1 MAEARVFAHEVVAGR
16 YRLLEVFSR
25 ETNRLWW
32 YAEDL
37 VTGRPRLVA
46 RTVLPESAGEDT
58 GRRLTTRVLHACET
72 MRLLRPDRVAAVV
85 DAVVEGGALWTVT
98 EWIDGTPLG
107 ELLARDGALDPARA
121 ARLGLDLLDVLQAAH
136 DEGLTHGE
144 LSPGQVFVRED
155 GPAVVTGFG
164 TAGATLAPRLAA
176 PSYAAPEQARDE
188 RIGPAADLW
197 ALGALLY
204 TAVEGR
210 PPFRDRGPAE
220 ATLRAVDRLPL
231 RTPLRAGPLT
241 QAVRGLLRKDPRDR
255 PPRPAL
261 REALTRAL
269 HEPTATTG
277 RPPSPSRPRDDPDD
291 TGRRTTSRPRLATPD
306 SATGRRPDPA
316 AGPHGLRDDT
326 GRRPTTT
333 PRLPDPDT
341 DTRRWPDPTAAT
353 HAHRNDTGPQPAT
366 APRLPA
372 PDGDTGRWPDPAI
385 RVREAHADISATQ
398 PRDAHG
404 GTGRRWAPVARA
416 RGVFTRL
423 RHAGPLR
430 GSPVTPRGERSL
442 HRTGHVLPSDGHAP
456 RRTGQVPPRD
466 GRALPRSLRRPP
478 LGLLDLPLDPRRP
491 PRTLPGLPRSLR
503 RLPLGLRGLLRGLLR
518 LPRNLTR
525 LPRGRRVLVAGAAL
539 AVVVVTGVVL
549 AGTGALTGTR
559 PVAAPPRPVVPD
571 TPTDGRTGSTP
582 PGPTPPASPSPSLP
596 TTPASPTLPTGYRP
610 YHAPEGFSLALP
622 GGWRRLATSRV
633 AGPAY
638 RVTFGRGDGGP
649 TLAVTYSERVGPD
662 PVAVWRRDVEPGLAR
677 LPGYRRIGAVRATT
691 YQGHRAADLQWLAG
705 TGSAR
710 SRTFGRGLL
719 LGGRHGFSLRFTAPD
734 ATWGDAAN
742 QVALTTFLRTFR
754 IPRE

>member
-1 MAEARVFAHEVVAGR
+1 MTMAEARVFAHEVVAGR

-25 ETNRLWW
+25 ETDRLWW

-37 VTGRPRLVA
+37 VAGRPRLVA

-58 GRRLTTRVLHACET
+58 ARRLTTRVLHACET
-72 MRLLRPDRVAAVV
+72 MRLLRPGRVAEVV

-107 ELLARDGALDPARA
+107 ELLARKGPLDPARA

-210 PPFRDRGPAE
+210 PPFRDHGRAE

-241 QAVRGLLRKDPRDR
+241 QAVRGLLHKNPRDR

-269 HEPTATTG
+269 RETAAPPG
-277 RPPSPSRPRDDPDD
+277 RPPSRTRRRD
-291 TGRRTTSRPRLATPD
+291 A
-306 SATGRRPDPA
+306 
-316 AGPHGLRDDT
+316 RDDT

-333 PRLPDPDT
+333 PRLPTPDS
-341 DTRRWPDPTAAT
+341 DTGRRPTAT
-353 HAHRNDTGPQPAT
+353 HW
-366 APRLPA
+366 LPA
-372 PDGDTGRWPDPAI
+372 PNSDTGRRPDL
-385 RVREAHADISATQ
+385 ATGTG
-398 PRDAHG
+398 DAHG
-404 GTGRRWAPVARA
+404 GPSATLPREARGGTGPRSAPVARA
-416 RGVFTRL
+416 RGVFARL
-423 RHAGPLR
+423 RHAGTLR
-430 GSPVTPRGERSL
+430 GDPITRRSHRAL
-442 HRTGHVLPSDGHAP
+442 HRTGQAPPHDGRALHRTGQTPPHDSRAP
-456 RRTGQVPPRD
+456 YRTGQTPPHDGQALYRTGQVPPRD
-466 GRALPRSLRRPP
+466 GRAPTRSRSRLLDRLQGLPRS
-478 LGLLDLPLDPRRP
+478 
-491 PRTLPGLPRSLR
+491 LPGLPRSV
-503 RLPLGLRGLLRGLLR
+503 GR
-518 LPRNLTR
+518 LPRSISR

-549 AGTGALTGTR
+549 AASGVPSGTR
-559 PVAAPPRPVVPD
+559 PAAAPPRAVAPAAPAD
-571 TPTDGRTGSTP
+571 RRTGGTP
-582 PGPTPPASPSPSLP
+582 PGATPTASASPTPSLP
-596 TTPASPTLPTGYRP
+596 AGYRP
-610 YHAPEGFSLALP
+610 YRAPEGFSVALP
-622 GGWRRLATSRV
+622 GGWRRLTTSR
-633 AGPAY
+633 AGGLAY
-638 RVTFGRGDGGP
+638 RVTFGRGGGGP

-662 PVAVWRRDVEPGLAR
+662 PVAVWRGDVEPGLAR

-691 YQGHRAADLQWLAG
+691 YQGRPAADLEWLAG
-705 TGSAR
+705 SGSAR

-719 LGGRHGFSLRFTAPD
+719 LGGRRGFSLRFTAPA
-734 ATWGDAAN
+734 ATWDDTAN
-742 QVALTTFLRTFR
+742 RVALTTFLRTFR
-754 IPRE
+754 VPGG

>member
-25 ETNRLWW
+25 ETDRLWW
-32 YAEDL
+32 YAQDL

-269 HEPTATTG
+269 HEPTATTA
-277 RPPSPSRPRDDPDD
+277 RPPSPSRPRDNPDD

-306 SATGRRPDPA
+306 SAAGRRPDPA

-326 GRRPTTT
+326 GRR
-333 PRLPDPDT
+333 
-341 DTRRWPDPTAAT
+341 
-353 HAHRNDTGPQPAT
+353 
-366 APRLPA
+366 
-372 PDGDTGRWPDPAI
+372 
-385 RVREAHADISATQ
+385 
-398 PRDAHG
+398 
-404 GTGRRWAPVARA
+404 WAPVARA
-416 RGVFTRL
+416 RGVFARL

-430 GSPVTPRGERSL
+430 GRPVTPRGERSL
-442 HRTGHVLPSDGHAP
+442 HRTGHALPSDGHAP

-478 LGLLDLPLDPRRP
+478 LGVLGLPLGPRRP
-491 PRTLPGLPRSLR
+491 PRTLPGLPRS
-503 RLPLGLRGLLRGLLR
+503 LRGLLRGLLR

-549 AGTGALTGTR
+549 AGTGALPGTR
-559 PVAAPPRPVVPD
+559 PVAAPPGLVVPA
-571 TPTDGRTGSTP
+571 TPTDGRTGGTP
-582 PGPTPPASPSPSLP
+582 PGPTPPASHSPSLP
-596 TTPASPTLPTGYRP
+596 TAPASPTLPSGYLP

-638 RVTFGRGDGGP
+638 RVTFGRGGGGP

-719 LGGRHGFSLRFTAPD
+719 LGGRRGFSLRFTAPD

>member
-25 ETNRLWW
+25 ETDRLWW

-37 VTGRPRLVA
+37 VAGRPRLVA
-46 RTVLPESAGEDT
+46 RTVLPGSAGEDT
-58 GRRLTTRVLHACET
+58 ARRLTTRVLHACET
-72 MRLLRPDRVAAVV
+72 MRLLRPGRVAEVV

-107 ELLARDGALDPARA
+107 ELLARKGPLDPARA

-210 PPFRDRGPAE
+210 PPFRDHGRAE

-241 QAVRGLLRKDPRDR
+241 QAVRGLLHKNPRDR

-269 HEPTATTG
+269 RETAAPPG
-277 RPPSPSRPRDDPDD
+277 RPPSRTRRRD
-291 TGRRTTSRPRLATPD
+291 A
-306 SATGRRPDPA
+306 
-316 AGPHGLRDDT
+316 RDDT
-326 GRRPTTT
+326 GRRPATT
-333 PRLPDPDT
+333 PRLPTPDS
-341 DTRRWPDPTAAT
+341 DTGRRPTTASRLPTPDSDTGRRPTAT
-353 HAHRNDTGPQPAT
+353 
-366 APRLPA
+366 PRLPT
-372 PDGDTGRWPDPAI
+372 PDSNSGRRPTASDTGRRPDL
-385 RVREAHADISATQ
+385 ATGTG
-398 PRDAHG
+398 DAHG
-404 GTGRRWAPVARA
+404 GPSATLPREARGGTGPRSAPVARA
-416 RGVFTRL
+416 RGVFARL
-423 RHAGPLR
+423 RHAGTLR
-430 GSPVTPRGERSL
+430 GDPITRRSHRAL
-442 HRTGHVLPSDGHAP
+442 HRTGQAPPHGGRALHRTSQTPPHDSRAPDRTGQTPPHDGQALY
-456 RRTGQVPPRD
+456 RTGQVPPRD
-466 GRALPRSLRRPP
+466 GRAPARSRSRLLHRLQGLPYGLR
-478 LGLLDLPLDPRRP
+478 
-491 PRTLPGLPRSLR
+491 GLPRSL
-503 RLPLGLRGLLRGLLR
+503 PGV
-518 LPRNLTR
+518 PRSDGR

-549 AGTGALTGTR
+549 AASGVPSGTR
-559 PVAAPPRPVVPD
+559 PAAAPPRAVAPAAPAD
-571 TPTDGRTGSTP
+571 RRTGGTP
-582 PGPTPPASPSPSLP
+582 PGATPTASASPTPSLP
-596 TTPASPTLPTGYRP
+596 AGYRP
-610 YHAPEGFSLALP
+610 YRAPEGFSVALP
-622 GGWRRLATSRV
+622 GGWRRLATSRT
-633 AGPAY
+633 GGLAY
-638 RVTFGRGDGGP
+638 RVTFGRGGDGP

-662 PVAVWRRDVEPGLAR
+662 PVAVWRGDVEPGLAR

-691 YQGHRAADLQWLAG
+691 YQGRPAADLEWLAG
-705 TGSAR
+705 SGSAR

-719 LGGRHGFSLRFTAPD
+719 LGGRRGFSLRFTAPA
-734 ATWGDAAN
+734 ATWDDTAN
-742 QVALTTFLRTFR
+742 RVALTTFLRTFR
-754 IPRE
+754 VPGG